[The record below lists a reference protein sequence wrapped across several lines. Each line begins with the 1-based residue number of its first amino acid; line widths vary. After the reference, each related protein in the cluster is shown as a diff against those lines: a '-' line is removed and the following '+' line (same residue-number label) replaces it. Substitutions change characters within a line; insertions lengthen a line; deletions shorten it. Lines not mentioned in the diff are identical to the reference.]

1 VQRKPRS
8 PTQETLQ
15 INLIDPSHA
24 HTMGAA
30 LLAAREPNSGL
41 ESVGAQAFA
50 WAGSRDRVDESRA
63 YPVINGTAFI
73 PIRGVLLNGFYG
85 QWGSYATGYQWIQKH
100 FVDAMSDPSIDQV
113 AFVIDSPGGHATGC
127 SEVASVIRSIRDQK
141 PTFALVEGMMAS
153 AAFFIGSAM
162 ETIVATTTTEV
173 GSIGTIMTHMSY
185 EAAMDT
191 YGIEVTHIYKG
202 AHKVDGS
209 PYKNLTEQARARY
222 DAHAQAHYDL
232 FVKGVA
238 EGRGDKLSEQSARD
252 TEANMFLGAEALD
265 KGLIDVLVT
274 SSTGF
279 APVITPNKKGTFM
292 STPAATKE
300 GETVV
305 VTTAPVVDV
314 NAAVQAER
322 TRIAA
327 IMQLPQAKVQP
338 ALAEHF
344 AYNTAM
350 PVEDATKALATVKE
364 PAALAPVADQK
375 EPDLLTAAMDKTDNK
390 DPGGDQPPVVVSRAQ
405 RVLALRF
412 SQKGS

>member
-1 VQRKPRS
+1 VQRKPKS

-30 LLAAREPNSGL
+30 LLAAREPNTGL
-41 ESVGAQAFA
+41 EAVGAQAFA
-50 WAGSRDRVDESRA
+50 WAGSQARIDESRA

-100 FVDAMSDPSIDQV
+100 FVDAMDDPSIDQV

-127 SEVASVIRSIRDQK
+127 SEVASVIRSMRDQK

-162 ETIVATTTTEV
+162 GTIVATTTTEV

-222 DAHAQAHYDL
+222 DAHAQTHYDL
-232 FVKGVA
+232 FVQGVA
-238 EGRGDKLSEQSARD
+238 AGRGDKLNEQAARD

-279 APVITPNKKGTFM
+279 APVIMPNKKGTFM
-292 STPAATKE
+292 SGPAAQE
-300 GETVV
+300 GDIVTVA
-305 VTTAPVVDV
+305 TAPVVD
-314 NAAVQAER
+314 ASAIVQAER

-327 IMQLPQAKVQP
+327 IMQLPQAKSQP

-350 PVEDATKALATVKE
+350 SVEDATKALATVVVE
-364 PAALAPVADQK
+364 APAPVVDAK

-390 DPGGDQPPVVVSRAQ
+390 DPGADRPVVAASRAQ

-412 SQKGS
+412 SEKGS